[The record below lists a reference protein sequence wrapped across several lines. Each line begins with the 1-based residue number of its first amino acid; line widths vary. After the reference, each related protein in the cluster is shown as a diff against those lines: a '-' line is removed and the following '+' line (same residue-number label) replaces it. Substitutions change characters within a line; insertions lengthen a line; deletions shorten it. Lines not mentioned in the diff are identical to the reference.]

1 MAFLFAIPILFS
13 KTLAT
18 VEFPSP
24 RGAVNDFAGVLSQEE
39 RDRMEAL
46 SRSLWQR
53 MGVALVVAI
62 FPELQGESVE
72 EFANRLYETWGIG
85 VKGEDRGVLILLA
98 MKERRLRVEVGYGL
112 EGVLP
117 DGKVGSIMDRYMV
130 PYLRKGE
137 YGRGLYMGMVALA
150 QEVAR
155 AQGVQW
161 GEMPRPIPSE
171 ERGGRGVVL
180 PLIILFLFPL
190 AFGLLVRRRRRHG
203 AVIFFPWGTM
213 GPIGGG
219 GFGGFGGGFGGFG
232 GGMSGGGGATRGF

>member
-1 MAFLFAIPILFS
+1 
-13 KTLAT
+13 
-18 VEFPSP
+18 
-24 RGAVNDFAGVLSQEE
+24 
-39 RDRMEAL
+39 MEAL

-85 VKGEDRGVLILLA
+85 AKGEDKGVLILLA

-130 PYLRKGE
+130 PYLRQGE
-137 YGRGLYMGMVALA
+137 YGKGLYMGMVALA

-161 GEMPRPIPSE
+161 GEVPRPIPSE
-171 ERGGRGVVL
+171 ERGRGGVAL
-180 PLIILFLFPL
+180 PLIIFFLFPL
-190 AFGLLVRRRRRHG
+190 AFGLLARRRRRHG
-203 AVIFFPWGTM
+203 TVIFFPWGTM